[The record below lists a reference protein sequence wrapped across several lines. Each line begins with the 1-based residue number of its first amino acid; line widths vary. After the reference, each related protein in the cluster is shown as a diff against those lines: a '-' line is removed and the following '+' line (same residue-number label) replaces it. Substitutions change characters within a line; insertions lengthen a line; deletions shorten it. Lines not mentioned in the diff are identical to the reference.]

1 MSYKELHIKF
11 IQDIIAL
18 GFTGDGLKIV
28 LNNSDTWDM
37 PLPEELKDGKSIVL
51 DIKGQSL
58 VDSFVDKSGVFIS
71 TAFGDD
77 INTKLFTFDDIIQV
91 ITFEG
96 AILYQK
102 TLILNEPKAEVKTHK
117 SLSNKAHAKMD
128 TKGLEYSMKK
138 LRNLNKHL

>member
-1 MSYKELHIKF
+1 MTYRELHTDF
-11 IQDIIAL
+11 IQNIIEL
-18 GFTGDGLKIV
+18 GFTGAGLKIV
-28 LNNSDTWDM
+28 LKNSDTWGI
-37 PLPEELKDGKSIVL
+37 PLPEELKNQETIVL

-58 VDSFVDKSGVFIS
+58 VDSYVDKSGVFIS

-102 TLILNEPKAEVKTHK
+102 TLILNEPKDEVKTHK